1 MARWRVRSRRGG
13 RTAVHPCVA
22 MRPLRRPSIILFVWP
37 RLIRSLRALARDV
50 WLYALLLVAA
60 AALFFLAF
68 NLSNANILVI
78 MAAGVVFGCLVAL
91 FIAARVKPAP
101 RAESKPGTLT
111 TLVTP
116 AVLVSEIR
124 AAALI
129 SYAQIGAVSVR
140 KERDRATGD
149 NPIKPLHDR
158 LRGEELLMDVGVRVV
173 AGVNLKHLREADVRM
188 HAARKAV
195 EITLPPAKV
204 LMVYVDESLTHVVS
218 HKTGWFSASD
228 IRLMESARREAMEAM
243 VNAVLEKDLL
253 EKAGQQA
260 AATVAAI
267 ARGLGFEQVTVTP
280 TLPPIG
286 QHFEALHDPAALAKI
301 VAPQAGPQA
310 HEDQAGD

>member
-1 MARWRVRSRRGG
+1 
-13 RTAVHPCVA
+13 
-22 MRPLRRPSIILFVWP
+22 MRA
-37 RLIRSLRALARDV
+37 LRAVARDA
-50 WLYALLLVAA
+50 WLFALLLVAA

-68 NLSNANILVI
+68 NLSNANIFVV
-78 MAAGVVFGCLVAL
+78 MAAGIVFGCLVAL
-91 FIAARVKPAP
+91 FIAARVKMAP
-101 RAESKPGTLT
+101 KARSKPGILT

-116 AVLVSEIR
+116 AVLINEIR

-129 SYAQIGAVSVR
+129 SYAQIGTVSVR
-140 KERDRATGD
+140 KERNRAAED
-149 NPIKPLHDR
+149 NPIKRLHDR

-188 HAARKAV
+188 DVARRAV

-218 HKTGWFSASD
+218 HKTGWFSARD

-243 VNAVLEKDLL
+243 VNAALEKGLL
-253 EKAGQQA
+253 EKAGEQA

-267 ARGLGFEQVTVTP
+267 ARSLGFEQVTVAP

-286 QHFEALHDPAALAKI
+286 QHFEELHDPAALAKI

-310 HEDQAGD
+310 REDQAGD

>member
-1 MARWRVRSRRGG
+1 M
-13 RTAVHPCVA
+13 
-22 MRPLRRPSIILFVWP
+22 
-37 RLIRSLRALARDV
+37 RSLRAIVRNA

-78 MAAGVVFGCLVAL
+78 MAAGVLFGCLVAL
-91 FIAARVKPAP
+91 FIAARVKAAP
-101 RAESKPGTLT
+101 QPGSQSGLGSQPGSLT

-116 AVLVSEIR
+116 AVLVNEIR
-124 AAALI
+124 AAALV

-140 KERDRATGD
+140 KERGRAADD

-158 LRGEELLMDVGVRVV
+158 LRGEELVMDVGVRVV

-188 HAARKAV
+188 DAARRAV

-218 HKTGWFSASD
+218 HKTGWFSARD
-228 IRLMESARREAMEAM
+228 ICLMESARREAMEAM
-243 VNAVLEKDLL
+243 VNAALEKDLL

-267 ARGLGFEQVTVTP
+267 ARGLGFDHVTVAP

-286 QHFEALHDPAALAKI
+286 QHFEELHDPAALAKI
-301 VAPQAGPQA
+301 VAPPASPQA
-310 HEDQAGD
+310 RDDQAGD

>member
-1 MARWRVRSRRGG
+1 
-13 RTAVHPCVA
+13 
-22 MRPLRRPSIILFVWP
+22 MRP
-37 RLIRSLRALARDV
+37 RLAHFLRALARDA

-68 NLSNANILVI
+68 NLSNANVLVI
-78 MAAGVVFGCLVAL
+78 MAAGIVFGCLVAL
-91 FIAARVKPAP
+91 FIAARVKMVPEA
-101 RAESKPGTLT
+101 RSSPGILT
-111 TLVTP
+111 TSVTP

-124 AAALI
+124 AAALV

-140 KERDRATGD
+140 KERNRAAAD

-173 AGVNLKHLREADVRM
+173 AGVNLKHLGETDVRM
-188 HAARKAV
+188 DAARKAV

-204 LMVYVDESLTHVVS
+204 LMVYVDESLTHVVA
-218 HKTGWFSASD
+218 HKTGWFSARD

-243 VNAVLEKDLL
+243 VNAALERGLL

-267 ARGLGFEQVTVTP
+267 ARGLGFEQVTVAP

-286 QHFEALHDPAALAKI
+286 QHFEELHDPTALVEI
-301 VAPQAGPQA
+301 VAPQTGPQA
-310 HEDQAGD
+310 REDQAGD

>member
-1 MARWRVRSRRGG
+1 M
-13 RTAVHPCVA
+13 
-22 MRPLRRPSIILFVWP
+22 
-37 RLIRSLRALARDV
+37 RSLRAIARDA

-78 MAAGVVFGCLVAL
+78 MAAGIVFGCLVAL

-101 RAESKPGTLT
+101 KAGSKPGILT
-111 TLVTP
+111 TRVTP
-116 AVLVSEIR
+116 AVLVNEIR
-124 AAALI
+124 AAALV

-140 KERDRATGD
+140 KERNRAADD

-158 LRGEELLMDVGVRVV
+158 LRGEELVMDVGVRVV

-188 HAARKAV
+188 DAARKAV

-218 HKTGWFSASD
+218 HKTGWFSARD

-243 VNAVLEKDLL
+243 VDAALEKGLL

-267 ARGLGFEQVTVTP
+267 ARGLGFEHVTVAP

-286 QHFEALHDPAALAKI
+286 QHFEELHDPAALAKI
-301 VAPQAGPQA
+301 VAPQAGLQA
-310 HEDQAGD
+310 REDQAGD